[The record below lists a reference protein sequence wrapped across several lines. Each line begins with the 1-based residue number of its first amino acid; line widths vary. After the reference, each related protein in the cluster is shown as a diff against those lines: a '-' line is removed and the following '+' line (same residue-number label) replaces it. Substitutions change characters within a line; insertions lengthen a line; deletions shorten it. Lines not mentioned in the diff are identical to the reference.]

1 MQKFKISNFD
11 KIPNEIAEKLGDRIV
26 YNFTG

>member
-1 MQKFKISNFD
+1 MQNSKYQVFD